1 MLFDAHTHLNFE
13 EYTEAE
19 RAALAAEIEESE
31 VGFIVDVAD
40 CVASARQ
47 ALADS
52 AAYPWC
58 YAAVGIHPGHA
69 SAYKGLC
76 GVDERLRAEASARL
90 EADLEEIRKMAAD
103 PKAVCIGEI
112 GLDYYYGTDD
122 RDEQQ
127 ELFRRQIRLA
137 NELKMPIMIH
147 SRDAHQLTMDI
158 LKEEGTF
165 SAERKSWFPGRPAA
179 GELAPDAYARDM
191 QVPGEY
197 TVSVEQAIEQGSL
210 KDAVKGAGLI
220 RLVPDARVQLH
231 CFSGSP
237 ELAKEYVKIGA
248 TISLGGPITFKNGKM
263 AAEVARGIPL
273 EFLLSETDAPYMAP
287 EPLRGRPNKSPYI
300 THVVRRMAVLKG
312 ISYDESARVLTENGK
327 RFFNI

>member
-13 EYTEAE
+13 KYTDEE
-19 RAALAAEIEESE
+19 RQALAAEIAESS

-40 CVASARQ
+40 CVASAAQ
-47 ALADS
+47 ALADA

-58 YAAVGIHPGHA
+58 YAAVGIHPDHA
-69 SAYKGLC
+69 SDYTGISGDDPELK
-76 GVDERLRAEASARL
+76 AEASERL
-90 EADLEEIRKMAAD
+90 DADLDRIRKMSEE

-122 RDEQQ
+122 REEQQ

-137 NELKMPIMIH
+137 NELRLPIMIH

-158 LKEEGTF
+158 LKEEGAF
-165 SAERKSWFPGRPAA
+165 SDERKSWFAGRPAA
-179 GELAPDAYARDM
+179 GELSPDAYREEIAI
-191 QVPGEY
+191 PGGY
-197 TVSVEQAIEQGSL
+197 TDGST
-210 KDAVKGAGLI
+210 GI
-220 RLVPDARVQLH
+220 RMVPDARVQMH

-237 ELAKEYVKIGA
+237 ELASEYVKLGA
-248 TISLGGPITFKNGKM
+248 TISLGGPITFKNGKK
-263 AAEVARGIPL
+263 AAEVARRIPL

-300 THVVRRMAVLKG
+300 EHIVRRMAVLKG
-312 ISYDESARVLTENGK
+312 IDYEEAARVLTENGK
-327 RFFNI
+327 RFFTI